1 MTTKDR
7 TRYPLVAF
15 FATTLTALLSTAT
28 QAAPVYQIDTL
39 PIDITKPGTY
49 KLSKSLSATGNAIQ
63 ILSDDVEIDL
73 AGYSI
78 TGPAD
83 DKVETLGIYSFGN
96 NHITVRNGSI
106 NGFTYGIYVS
116 ALVDSLQSSG
126 DLSSGRHRIEQ
137 MRVRGS
143 TFRGIRVEGNNS
155 VVADNQVADIGG
167 TTLIPNAYSIG
178 IEAYGPN
185 IKIRNN
191 IVEEVRGSGT
201 RDIGEGVGI
210 SLTRFNED
218 SIIEGNAIY
227 NREAELEP
235 GLQAWETRSRSTYGI
250 WVGGDG
256 VDGIVVKNNF
266 VMNYRIGIT
275 FKRSEAGAFANN
287 HVTHAFI
294 PYYLPANE
302 KFERVQDLGGNTS
315 DQSRSTLLFGRATPG
330 QIELVEPPKS
340 TYLAPLHRLSKPY
353 FLAVANPSKNDDRIE
368 ARGLANMVDYWH
380 PDFETGTAVGV
391 RVDLSQGKASG
402 CCGNDE
408 LIGIQGAQGT
418 PYDDILIG
426 NDQDNLLAGGEGNDV
441 LKGKDG
447 NDYLFGDA
455 GNDQLFGDAG
465 NDVLDGGAGDDDL
478 WGGPGSDIFVF
489 WAQTEVGN
497 DTIHDFAGINS
508 DKDKLDI
515 AGRFFN
521 FEEVMSVT
529 RQAGRDTVIQ
539 LNDNESITLKNYKM
553 KDLAA
558 EDFMF

>member
-1 MTTKDR
+1 MITKDR

-28 QAAPVYQIDTL
+28 QAAPAYQIDTL

-126 DLSSGRHRIEQ
+126 DLNSGRHRIEQ

-210 SLTRFNED
+210 SPM
-218 SIIEGNAIY
+218 S
-227 NREAELEP
+227 
-235 GLQAWETRSRSTYGI
+235 ST
-250 WVGGDG
+250 
-256 VDGIVVKNNF
+256 
-266 VMNYRIGIT
+266 
-275 FKRSEAGAFANN
+275 
-287 HVTHAFI
+287 
-294 PYYLPANE
+294 
-302 KFERVQDLGGNTS
+302 
-315 DQSRSTLLFGRATPG
+315 
-330 QIELVEPPKS
+330 
-340 TYLAPLHRLSKPY
+340 
-353 FLAVANPSKNDDRIE
+353 
-368 ARGLANMVDYWH
+368 
-380 PDFETGTAVGV
+380 
-391 RVDLSQGKASG
+391 
-402 CCGNDE
+402 
-408 LIGIQGAQGT
+408 
-418 PYDDILIG
+418 
-426 NDQDNLLAGGEGNDV
+426 
-441 LKGKDG
+441 
-447 NDYLFGDA
+447 
-455 GNDQLFGDAG
+455 
-465 NDVLDGGAGDDDL
+465 
-478 WGGPGSDIFVF
+478 
-489 WAQTEVGN
+489 
-497 DTIHDFAGINS
+497 
-508 DKDKLDI
+508 
-515 AGRFFN
+515 
-521 FEEVMSVT
+521 
-529 RQAGRDTVIQ
+529 
-539 LNDNESITLKNYKM
+539 
-553 KDLAA
+553 
-558 EDFMF
+558 